1 MTKTKSNLAPLLSS
15 VTGVNNLLAELW
27 TVIGWI
33 IKVLVWNVTR
43 LFHPPSTGG
52 KDGWRFILS
61 RSTQVLLAEA
71 YSYWVTETLILPDIT
86 KTECNSCF
94 NAGDKRSPQTIL
106 GRQYFIHCIT
116 LNILVIGIPVLY
128 QPCVAGG
135 RQLPARALVLSARSV
150 LTCIAH
156 ECMIAPPAFSKV
168 LMLHFSMNAETL
180 EVEKERWSF
189 EGHATMFVCF
199 ENT

>member
-1 MTKTKSNLAPLLSS
+1 MNNQGFSLKCHPSLPPALNGRQRRMTFYTVKVDAS
-15 VTGVNNLLAELW
+15 V
-27 TVIGWI
+27 
-33 IKVLVWNVTR
+33 
-43 LFHPPSTGG
+43 
-52 KDGWRFILS
+52 
-61 RSTQVLLAEA
+61 EA

-94 NAGDKRSPQTIL
+94 NAGDKRSAQTIL

-116 LNILVIGIPVLY
+116 LNILVIEIPVLY